1 MTGVTAGGGGAA
13 AGGASGG
20 GAAAAGGV
28 AAGAGA
34 AGAGSGVAATGS
46 AGGAV
51 AAAGGSGAGGGGAAA
66 PDSMKPRMSFFV
78 TRPPV
83 PVPGTTDGSIP
94 CSAAIRATTG
104 ETNVLPF
111 PAAEAVAVASR
122 CGSGLGRRRR
132 RCDGRSEV
140 RLGRGR
146 GRLRDGRRLGDGCDG
161 LGERRR
167 LGDSRGNGLG
177 GGGLRGSDAAP
188 AGAMRA
194 RTVPTSTVSPS
205 WTRISATTPSPGL
218 GTSVSTLSVEISR
231 SGSSRPIASPTCLSH
246 LVTVP
251 SETDTPIWGITTS
264 VCVPVDTIPP
274 SRRRA
279 LSGRW
284 RRLRPVG
291 CMPSRA
297 AAQTAR
303 ACPGP

>member
-1 MTGVTAGGGGAA
+1 MAR
-13 AGGASGG
+13 GGASGG

-28 AAGAGA
+28 ATGAGA

-111 PAAEAVAVASR
+111 PAAEAVAVAAGAGAGSAGAAGAAMGGVR
-122 CGSGLGRRRR
+122 SGSGAAAVG
-132 RCDGRSEV
+132 SET
-140 RLGRGR
+140 GGASGTDATDSERG
-146 GRLRDGRRLGDGCDG
+146 GVSGTAAGT
-161 LGERRR
+161 
-167 LGDSRGNGLG
+167 
-177 GGGLRGSDAAP
+177 GSAGAGSAGATAAP